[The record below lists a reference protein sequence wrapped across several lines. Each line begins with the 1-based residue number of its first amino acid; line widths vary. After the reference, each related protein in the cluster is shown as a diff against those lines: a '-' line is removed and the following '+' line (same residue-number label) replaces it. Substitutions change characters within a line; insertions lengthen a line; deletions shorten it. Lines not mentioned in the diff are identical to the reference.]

1 MSWEQV
7 LQYIQEHIPII
18 ISYALTVLGYALYFI
33 VKSKASRIGKGMTLL
48 VKENTAAVNQR
59 EEALRQQ
66 VLEQSAIIKQQA
78 QELQIMMKK
87 LNERMDKNEQMVAA
101 IADVSA
107 QEFIAEEVVENGP
120 DDSNDGEVVGNGQDA
135 EKAADRQSE
144 VV

>member
-1 MSWEQV
+1 MSWEQI

-18 ISYALTVLGYALYFI
+18 ISYALTVLGYALYFL

-66 VLEQSAIIKQQA
+66 VLEQSAIIKKQA
-78 QELQIMMKK
+78 QELLIMMKK
-87 LNERMDKNEQMVAA
+87 LNERMDKNEQIVAA

-107 QEFIAEEVVENGP
+107 QEFIVEEAVENGP
-120 DDSNDGEVVGNGQDA
+120 DDSNDGEVIGNGQDA
-135 EKAADRQSE
+135 EKAADGQSE

>member
-87 LNERMDKNEQMVAA
+87 LNERMDKNEQIVAA
-101 IADVSA
+101 IADVST